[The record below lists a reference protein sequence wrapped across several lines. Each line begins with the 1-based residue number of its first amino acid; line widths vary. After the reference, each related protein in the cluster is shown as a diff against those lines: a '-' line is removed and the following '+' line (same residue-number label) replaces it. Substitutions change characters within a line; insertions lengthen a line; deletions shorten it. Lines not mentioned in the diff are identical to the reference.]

1 MSNTIGYDL
10 EGFANSS
17 VTKITGT
24 NVTELGGSVEF
35 YAPFDSDLNDD
46 AQYTLSGTASGSA
59 AVSTSVKKFGAGSLY
74 LPNRSDRVT
83 YDDSG
88 NSISFS
94 GDYTIEA
101 WVYFTD
107 VSQPNNYIWSKRTNT
122 STHANNA
129 WVIKWMGPSDN
140 AWEIFQAQGSSQHV
154 TFHSDTISTNT
165 WYHLAVVRSGTNL
178 LLFRDGTLISGTN
191 TTGAGGTLNNP
202 TSTPIVLGEISGGTG
217 TGFAGYIDDFRIIDG
232 VALYTS
238 NFVAP
243 TSALTSTAE
252 VTSATVET
260 KFLSSVW
267 NSDDVSEK
275 MADGTWIRNDVTSGA
290 NPAGVVVQ
298 GAGLEVAG
306 HRYFQGGN
314 VRINAIGA
322 GGHLGSATGGGLEH
336 DEMFGGFT
344 SMEINIAPGTP
355 LNVIVGGGGE
365 YNDNSGPFGGGGA
378 VGSPGGEAG
387 SGGGYSGV
395 FEGPVSQANA
405 IAIAGGGGGGKG
417 GNPPGAYVEG
427 SDGAGG
433 GLEGNSGGGNSPIP
447 DYGRSYHGTGGTQSA
462 GGVAAGPLH
471 PSSPP
476 SHQGSAGSA
485 LQGGDGAPGGEGG
498 GGGGGY
504 YGGGGGWR
512 DSTFAGGGG
521 GGSGN
526 AFTNFAVSGQS
537 TVQAD
542 SSTDTLTLVG
552 SGLNTI
558 TTDASTDTLTIGTPT
573 GIAFVKEDG
582 TSTSLQMSVAAG
594 TLSSAVSSLYIPFT
608 KEDGSSVT
616 TLVMS

>member
-1 MSNTIGYDL
+1 MSNTIGYDIQ
-10 EGFANSS
+10 GFANSS

-74 LPNRSDRVT
+74 LPNRSDYVT
-83 YDDSG
+83 YDDSS

-107 VSQPNNYIWSKRTNT
+107 ISSSNNYLWSKRTNT

-129 WVIKWMGPSDN
+129 WAFKWMGPSDN
-140 AWEIFQAQGSSQHV
+140 AWEIYQAQSSSQHV

-165 WYHLAVVRSGTNL
+165 WYHIAVVRSGTNL
-178 LLFRDGTLISGTN
+178 LLFRDGSLISGTN
-191 TTGAGGTLNNP
+191 TTSAGGALNNP
-202 TSTPIVLGEISGGTG
+202 TSTNIVLGNLMGGSSN
-217 TGFAGYIDDFRIIDG
+217 GFAGYIDDFRIIDG
-232 VALYTS
+232 TALYTS
-238 NFVAP
+238 NFTAP

-252 VTSATVET
+252 VTSTTVET

-267 NSDDVSEK
+267 DLDDVSGK
-275 MADGTWIRNDVTSGA
+275 MSEGTWIRNDVTSGA

-298 GAGLEVAG
+298 GTGLEVSG
-306 HRYFQGGN
+306 HRHFQGGN
-314 VRINAIGA
+314 VRINAIGG
-322 GGHLGSATGGGLEH
+322 GGHLGSATGTGPVEH

-365 YNDNSGPFGGGGA
+365 YQGSGSFGGGGA
-378 VGSPGGEAG
+378 VGSPAGEAG

-395 FEGPVSQANA
+395 FEGPVSQGNA

-417 GNPPGAYVEG
+417 NNPPGGLREG

-433 GLEGNSGGGNSPIP
+433 GLEGNSGGSTSPVP

-485 LQGGDGAPGGEGG
+485 LQGGAGAPGGQAG

-504 YGGGGGWR
+504 FGGGGGWR
-512 DSTFAGGGG
+512 DGSFAGGGG
-521 GGSGN
+521 GGSGYI
-526 AFTNFAVSGQS
+526 TPTAVGSTS
-537 TVQAD
+537 TVTGGANG
-542 SSTDTLTLVG
+542 TL
-552 SGLNTI
+552 
-558 TTDASTDTLTIGTPT
+558 PT
-573 GIAFVKEDG
+573 GLAGNSYGLVNDLPPSYTLKHGAVEIIDG
-582 TSTSLQMSVAAG
+582 GGPTVFTYTGSVQ
-594 TLSSAVSSLYIPFT
+594 THTVS
-608 KEDGSSVT
+608 
-616 TLVMS
+616 

>member
-107 VSQPNNYIWSKRTNT
+107 VTSNNNYIWSKRTNT
-122 STHANNA
+122 STHTNNA
-129 WVIKWMGPSDN
+129 WAFKWIGNSSV
-140 AWEIFQAQGSSQHV
+140 WEIFQAQGSSQHV
-154 TFHSDTISTNT
+154 TSHSDTISTNT
-165 WYHLAVVRSGTNL
+165 WYHLAVVRSGTDL
-178 LLFRDGTLISGTN
+178 LLFKNGTLISGTN
-191 TTGAGGTLNNP
+191 TTSAGGTLNNP
-202 TSTPIVLGEISGGTG
+202 TSTPIVLGEISGGTD

-267 NSDDVSEK
+267 DLDDVSEK

-298 GAGLEVAG
+298 GAGLEVSG

-322 GGHLGSATGGGLEH
+322 GGHVGGQAGSPSIPS
-336 DEMFGGFT
+336 DSMYGGFT
-344 SMEINIAPGTP
+344 SMEINITPGTP

-365 YNDNSGPFGGGGA
+365 YNDSTGPFGGGGA

-417 GNPPGAYVEG
+417 DGNYTEG

-433 GLEGNSGGGNSPIP
+433 GLEGNSGGSNSPIP
-447 DYGRSYHGTGGTQSA
+447 DYGRS
-462 GGVAAGPLH
+462 
-471 PSSPP
+471 
-476 SHQGSAGSA
+476 
-485 LQGGDGAPGGEGG
+485 
-498 GGGGGY
+498 
-504 YGGGGGWR
+504 
-512 DSTFAGGGG
+512 
-521 GGSGN
+521 
-526 AFTNFAVSGQS
+526 
-537 TVQAD
+537 
-542 SSTDTLTLVG
+542 
-552 SGLNTI
+552 
-558 TTDASTDTLTIGTPT
+558 
-573 GIAFVKEDG
+573 
-582 TSTSLQMSVAAG
+582 
-594 TLSSAVSSLYIPFT
+594 
-608 KEDGSSVT
+608 
-616 TLVMS
+616 